1 MLLFQK
7 HTLKCPIVLDIFLTS
22 SRWASNSEISEI
34 VHVAATFQDQIRTK
48 KPFFDSLVPSVVLK
62 QNKRPR
68 TKTTK
73 KKDQKVKTS

>member
-1 MLLFQK
+1 MFLFQK
-7 HTLKCPIVLDIFLTS
+7 HTLKYPIVLDIFITS

-34 VHVAATFQDQIRTK
+34 VHVAATFQDKIRSK
-48 KPFFDSLVPSVVLK
+48 KPFFDSLVPSVDLK

-73 KKDQKVKTS
+73 QKDQKVKTS